1 MNTNSK
7 KILLNIYDEF
17 KKEKLD
23 LETKLNENNIKIKNI
38 DNSIDELMQF
48 DDDGQMF
55 SPRNISGVNSSK
67 VDELK
72 LERDNII
79 EENDIIGSRLGYF
92 NHKVDSIH
100 EALMEAGISE
110 DPKKDMN
117 IDLSDDE
124 GIKDNRSNIMI
135 SKNKIKNII
144 YKLKLADKL
153 ISTEPRKSSSEINS
167 VIIEFSKYI

>member
-17 KKEKLD
+17 RQEKLD
-23 LETKLNENNIKIKNI
+23 LEEKLNENNLKIKNI
-38 DNSIDELMQF
+38 DNNIDELMQY

-55 SPRNISGVNSSK
+55 SPRDISGVNSTK

-72 LERDNII
+72 LEREAIA
-79 EENDIIGSRLGYF
+79 EENDFIRSRLGYF
-92 NHKVDSIH
+92 NEKVDGIH
-100 EALMEAGISE
+100 NALMEAGISE
-110 DPKKDMN
+110 NQEDGK

-124 GIKDNRSNIMI
+124 GIKDHKSNIMI

-153 ISTEPRKSSSEINS
+153 ISTEPRKSSVEIDS
-167 VIIEFSKYI
+167 VIKEFSKYI

>member
-7 KILLNIYDEF
+7 KILLNLYDEF

-23 LETKLNENNIKIKNI
+23 LETKLSENDLKIKTIDKNI
-38 DNSIDELMQF
+38 EELMQY

-55 SPRNISGVNSSK
+55 SPRDISGVNSTK
-67 VDELK
+67 VEELK
-72 LERDNII
+72 LERETLV
-79 EENDIIGSRLGYF
+79 EENDFIRSRLGYF
-92 NHKVDSIH
+92 NNKVDDVH
-100 EALMEAGISE
+100 GALLEAGISE
-110 DPKKDMN
+110 NSKDSN

-124 GIKDNRSNIMI
+124 GIKDNKANIMI
-135 SKNKIKNII
+135 SKNRIKNII

-167 VIIEFSKYI
+167 VISEFSKYL